1 MNVETQFF
9 SFLKSPSYEDWDTS
23 SSIEQN
29 TERPG
34 SSTPTLRSWHKLLE
48 WNAR

>member
-1 MNVETQFF
+1 MNVAIH
-9 SFLKSPSYEDWDTS
+9 FLKKSPQREEGNSS

-29 TERPG
+29 TEGPG
-34 SSTPTLRSWHKLLE
+34 SSAPTLGSRHKLLE